1 MARVK
6 KVKEVTKFGGVDEL
20 GQVKTDLH
28 KGIGASVN
36 TYDAS
41 TVEAKSEQTHLEDD
55 VGHGEAVIVRC
66 FTFGMNPKTFLE
78 RKPTKQ
84 DLFNSHLRGIEM
96 ALFGDGLKVFDE
108 VPPRLVFDV
117 KKQQYSIFV
126 AARPRKGIMLYERPQ
141 TLREIING

>member
-6 KVKEVTKFGGVDEL
+6 KSKEIKKFGGVDEL
-20 GQVKTDLH
+20 GTIKADLH
-28 KGIGASVN
+28 TGLDGHVN

-55 VGHGEAVIVRC
+55 LGEGEATIIRC
-66 FTFGMNPKTFLE
+66 FTFGMNPKTFIE

-84 DLFNSHLRGIEM
+84 DLFNAHLRGIEM
-96 ALFGDGLKVFDE
+96 ALFGDGLKIFDE
-108 VPPRLVFDV
+108 VPPRLTFDAE
-117 KKQQYSIFV
+117 KKQYSIFV
-126 AARPRKGIMLYERPQ
+126 AARPRKGVMLYERPQ